1 MYVVELQEITKA
13 FAGVKANDRVTVR
26 VRKGDIHA
34 LVGENGAGKSTLMK
48 ILYGMVEPDAG
59 TIIFEGTEVRIGSP
73 RTAIALG
80 IGMVHQHFMLISRF
94 TVGENI
100 VLGSEPSRRWGGL
113 DLRRAEREI
122 QQLSQS
128 YRIVV
133 DLRARIETLSVGM
146 QQRVEILKTLYRR
159 AELLILDEPT
169 PVLTPQEVEEFFTTI
184 RRLKT
189 QGKTVILITHKLN
202 EVMTI
207 SDRVTV
213 MRHGKVAGELET
225 ASTSAREIARMMV
238 GDDVGQPVQK
248 APRDSGERVVDVE
261 HVTALND
268 RLLPAVR
275 DVSFTINKGEILGV
289 AAVEGNGQ
297 AELVQAIT
305 GLRRFAAGRVAIKSR
320 GATGRPSP
328 RTLAHIPEDRIK
340 FGIVLGFT
348 VLENLILGRHGER
361 EFSRLLLLRWEKI
374 DEYAERVID
383 EFDIRPRRKDLPVR
397 SLSGGNQQ
405 KVVVGRE
412 LSKDAAFIVASQP
425 TRGLD
430 IRAIDFVHSALIKE
444 RNRGKAILLLSSDLA
459 ELLELADRI
468 AVMYEG
474 RLNGIFHASETNERE
489 LGLYMT
495 GFQKQHG
502 LETAQG

>member
-1 MYVVELQEITKA
+1 
-13 FAGVKANDRVTVR
+13 
-26 VRKGDIHA
+26 
-34 LVGENGAGKSTLMK
+34 
-48 ILYGMVEPDAG
+48 
-59 TIIFEGTEVRIGSP
+59 
-73 RTAIALG
+73 
-80 IGMVHQHFMLISRF
+80 
-94 TVGENI
+94 
-100 VLGSEPSRRWGGL
+100 
-113 DLRRAEREI
+113 
-122 QQLSQS
+122 
-128 YRIVV
+128 
-133 DLRARIETLSVGM
+133 M
-146 QQRVEILKTLYRR
+146 QQRVEILKILYRK

-184 RRLKT
+184 RRLKK

-213 MRHGKVAGELET
+213 MRRGSVVGELET

-248 APRDSGERVVDVE
+248 VPRGGGETVVNVE
-261 HVTALND
+261 HLSVLND

-275 DVSFTINKGEILGV
+275 DVSFTIDQGEILGI

-297 AELVQAIT
+297 SELVQAIT
-305 GLRRFAAGRVAIKSR
+305 GLRRFINGRVVVRSGNASDR
-320 GATGRPSP
+320 LSTRA
-328 RTLAHIPEDRIK
+328 LAHIPEDRIK

-348 VLENLILGRHGER
+348 VLENLILGRHREP
-361 EFSRLLLLRWEKI
+361 EFSRLMLLDRAKI
-374 DEYAERVID
+374 DEHAERIIQG
-383 EFDIRPRRKDLPVR
+383 FDIRPRRKDLPVK

-412 LSKDAAFIVASQP
+412 LSKDAALIVASQP

-430 IRAIDFVHSALIKE
+430 IRAIDFVHSAIIRE
-444 RNRGKAILLLSSDLA
+444 RNRGKAILLLSSDLT

-474 RLNGIFHASETNERE
+474 RLNGIFHTSETNERE

-495 GFQKQHG
+495 GFQKHRG
-502 LETAQG
+502 LEAAQS

>member
-1 MYVVELQEITKA
+1 MYLVELQEITKA
-13 FAGVKANDRVTVR
+13 FGGVKANDRVTVR

-48 ILYGMVEPDAG
+48 ILYGMVEPDEG
-59 TIIFEGTEVRIGSP
+59 TIIFEGREARIESP

-80 IGMVHQHFMLISRF
+80 IGMVHQHFMLVPRF
-94 TVGENI
+94 TVAENI
-100 VLGSEPSRRWGGL
+100 ILGSEPSRRWGGL
-113 DLRRAEREI
+113 DLRLAEREI

-128 YRIVV
+128 YRIDV

-146 QQRVEILKTLYRR
+146 QQRVEILKILYRR

-202 EVMTI
+202 EVMTM

-213 MRHGKVAGELET
+213 MRRGKVVGELET
-225 ASTSAREIARMMV
+225 ASTSVREIARMMV
-238 GDDVGQPVQK
+238 GDEIGQPVQK
-248 APRDSGERVVDVE
+248 AHRGGGQTVVNVE

-268 RLLPAVR
+268 RMLPAVR
-275 DVSFTINKGEILGV
+275 DVSFTIHSGEILGI

-297 AELVQAIT
+297 TELVQAIT
-305 GLRRFAAGRVAIKSR
+305 GLRRPTGGRVLI
-320 GATGRPSP
+320 GTGNVPDRPSP
-328 RTLAHIPEDRIK
+328 RALAHIPEDRIK
-340 FGIVLGFT
+340 YGIVLGFT
-348 VLENLILGRHGER
+348 VLENLILGRHGEP

-374 DEYAERVID
+374 DEYAGRIID
-383 EFDIRPRRKDLPVR
+383 EFDIRPRRKDLPVK

-430 IRAIDFVHSALIKE
+430 IRAIEFVHSAIIKE
-444 RNRGKAILLLSSDLA
+444 RNRGKAILLLSSDLT

-489 LGLYMT
+489 LGLFMT

-502 LETAQG
+502 LGAAQG